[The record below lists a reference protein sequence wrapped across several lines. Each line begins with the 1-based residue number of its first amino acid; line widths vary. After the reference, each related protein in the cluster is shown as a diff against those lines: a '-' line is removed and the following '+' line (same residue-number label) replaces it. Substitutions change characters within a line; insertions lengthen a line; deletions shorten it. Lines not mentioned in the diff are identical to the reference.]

1 MVKIEA
7 SSKKTAKVSHQGNKI
22 GESKILQCPIKVR
35 FQGQRNAQNC
45 KNPSKITSFKAWDFL
60 VNYIYT

>member
-22 GESKILQCPIKVR
+22 GESKILQCPI
-35 FQGQRNAQNC
+35 QGQRNAQNC